1 VPYTPIVGIIGYVL
15 HPDGERVLLVH
26 RSRDG
31 DQHQGKYNGLGGKLE
46 ADEDVVACLHRELM
60 EEAGITVTAQRL
72 RGTISWPGF
81 GLGGEHWL
89 GFLFVVDGFDG
100 EVPPRNDDG
109 PLEWVPIERLLGVG
123 DPPPMW
129 EGDRHFLPMV
139 FDDDPRPFYGVLP
152 YLDGQ
157 ATSWVFH
164 R

>member
-1 VPYTPIVGIIGYVL
+1 M
-15 HPDGERVLLVH
+15 
-26 RSRDG
+26 
-31 DQHQGKYNGLGGKLE
+31 GGKLE
-46 ADEDVVACLHRELM
+46 AYEDVVACLHRELM